1 MLVIMPHEPI
11 VGTDKIQTRHREYSG
26 RYEMIR
32 AMVAKGREP
41 MMGQIALIMLDQ
53 LEETARLANAIED
66 VSRTCLELALHGKPE

>member
-1 MLVIMPHEPI
+1 
-11 VGTDKIQTRHREYSG
+11 
-26 RYEMIR
+26 MIR